1 MKYPLAFLLALLWA
15 CTAPTAAA
23 AEVAPLATPPVK
35 AEAPAPAPE
44 AIPVDE
50 LRLLVEIFHKLKS
63 DYVEE
68 LSDKTLIDNA
78 IKGLVS
84 ALDPHSSYLDEAAY
98 TELQEGT
105 TGEFGGLGIEVGTED
120 GLLKVISPIDD
131 TPASRAGVQAG
142 DTIIKLDKTLIRGA
156 GLNEAIKHMRGK
168 VGSPISITLI
178 REGVEKPIEITLI
191 RAVIKIRSVRG
202 RLLEPGFGYVRLSMF
217 QIHTGEDLVKQL
229 TKLKADAK
237 GPLKGLIL
245 DLRNNP
251 GGVLGAAVAVA
262 DAFLDSGRI
271 VYTEGRAADAKLQFD
286 AAGPDL
292 LAGAPLIVLVNEGSA
307 SASEIVAGAL
317 QDHQRALIMGRQT
330 FGKGSVQTIL
340 PMSNKA
346 AIKITTARYFTPS
359 GRSIQAEGIT
369 PDVLIDKVKITD
381 LGAEDGAFL
390 KEAELDRHLANPGKS
405 TAGKPPVTPASE
417 DLMSQTDRAALA
429 KSDYDV
435 FEALNLLKGMVL
447 PQARTGAAAATSH

>member
-156 GLNEAIKHMRGK
+156 GLTEAIKHMRGK

-447 PQARTGAAAATSH
+447 LQARTGAAAATSH

>member
-1 MKYPLAFLLALLWA
+1 MKYPLAFLLALLWT
-15 CTAPTAAA
+15 CTAPSATAAEA
-23 AEVAPLATPPVK
+23 APLAAPPVK
-35 AEAPAPAPE
+35 AGASAPAPE

-142 DTIIKLDKTLIRGA
+142 DTIIKLDKTLIRGT

-168 VGSPISITLI
+168 VGSPISITLL
-178 REGVEKPIEITLI
+178 REGVEKPIELTLI

-229 TKLKADAK
+229 TQLKADTK

-369 PDVLIDKVKITD
+369 PDVLIGKVKITD
-381 LGAEDGAFL
+381 LGAKDEAFL
-390 KEAELDRHLANPGKS
+390 KEAELDRHLANRGKS

-417 DLMSQTDRAALA
+417 ELMSQADRAALA

-447 PQARTGAAAATSH
+447 LQARTGAAAAASH

>member
-15 CTAPTAAA
+15 GTAPTAAA
-23 AEVAPLATPPVK
+23 AEVAPLITPPVK
-35 AEAPAPAPE
+35 AGASAPAPE

-156 GLNEAIKHMRGK
+156 GLNDAIKHMRGQ

-178 REGVEKPIEITLI
+178 REGVEKPIELTLI
-191 RAVIKIRSVRG
+191 RAVIKVRSVRG

-217 QIHTGEDLVKQL
+217 QVHTGEDLVKQL

-317 QDHQRALIMGRQT
+317 QDQQRALIMGRQT

-405 TAGKPPVTPASE
+405 TAGKPPVTPAAE
-417 DLMSQTDRAALA
+417 GLMSQTDRAALA

-447 PQARTGAAAATSH
+447 LQARTGASAASGH

>member
-1 MKYPLAFLLALLWA
+1 MKYPLAFFLALLWT

-23 AEVAPLATPPVK
+23 AEVTPLAAPPVK
-35 AEAPAPAPE
+35 AEVPAPAPE

-63 DYVEE
+63 DYVED

-105 TGEFGGLGIEVGTED
+105 TGEFGGLGMEVGTED

-142 DTIIKLDKTLIRGA
+142 DTIIKLDKTLIRGTS
-156 GLNEAIKHMRGK
+156 LNEAIKHMRGK

-369 PDVLIDKVKITD
+369 PDVLIGKVKITD

-405 TAGKPPVTPASE
+405 TAGKPPATPASE
-417 DLMSQTDRAALA
+417 DLMSQADRAALA

-447 PQARTGAAAATSH
+447 LQARTGAAAASGH